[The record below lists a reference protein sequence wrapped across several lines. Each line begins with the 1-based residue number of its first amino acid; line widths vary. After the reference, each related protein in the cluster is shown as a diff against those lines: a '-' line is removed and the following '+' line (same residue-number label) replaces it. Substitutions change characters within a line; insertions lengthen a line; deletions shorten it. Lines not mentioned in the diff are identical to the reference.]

1 MEKCREGRKKESDE
15 FTAHR
20 HFPLRRQP
28 QAAEAVERGE
38 SLADWLGAVFDAG
51 EVRGENVTLSFWVG
65 KKITPQNAAAF
76 KGDSASIRIVF
87 LSPFL
92 RGTPSA
98 CRSDN
103 RRRSDASHATTSA
116 AVVVQILNSLM

>member
-1 MEKCREGRKKESDE
+1 MTNVAD
-15 FTAHR
+15 HVV
-20 HFPLRRQP
+20 H
-28 QAAEAVERGE
+28 AAEAVERGE

-103 RRRSDASHATTSA
+103 RRRSDATTSA
-116 AVVVQILNSLM
+116 AVVVQILSSLM